1 MILKTSCY
9 IGSYPENFDFFH
21 EIYRANSLHDAII
34 ALYQNKL
41 IMKNLNILK
50 GQSAEQ
56 IIDYIALDLKKNL
69 GLFSDVSA
77 GDLAYI
83 LDLCPEQEVW
93 MYEPDFDDPK
103 NELVIATYRLTASDG
118 SIFHMS
124 CRMTPTSEVLE
135 WAGPF
140 DAEIGWGL
148 LPLEIE
154 KAA

>member
-1 MILKTSCY
+1 
-9 IGSYPENFDFFH
+9 
-21 EIYRANSLHDAII
+21 
-34 ALYQNKL
+34 
-41 IMKNLNILK
+41 MKNLNIFE
-50 GQSAEQ
+50 GQSTQQ
-56 IIDYIALDLKKNL
+56 IIDCITLDLKKNL
-69 GLFSDVSA
+69 GLFSDASPEV
-77 GDLAYI
+77 LANA

-103 NELVIATYRLTASDG
+103 DELVIATYRLTASDG

-124 CRMTPTSEVLE
+124 CRMTPTSEMLE

-140 DAEIGWGL
+140 DVEIGWGL